1 MNTMIAKKTIITMLR
16 EASDYFKNNSVV
28 MQFIPIFLILA
39 YLTHQ
44 YEFTMLSHSIL
55 GKLFAVVLILYYTRM
70 DFVYGTVCCAV
81 VIWYYQQTEMEGFEL
96 EKKKIERFYLL
107 GHSMGGMI
115 VQEMVKLVG
124 EKILKLICYG
134 TGPRGNIPGRFETI
148 DVSRDKL
155 KINGLDNTA
164 YRIAKTWFIE
174 EDKSKYFYLCEEAG
188 KQTSLEAA
196 DNALVAMKNWSGIEN
211 LKNIKNET
219 LIIWGDQDKAYNFN
233 QVETLKENIT
243 NSDLRIVDGC
253 SHNVHL
259 EKPDEFNTIVSEFL
273 QKN

>member
-1 MNTMIAKKTIITMLR
+1 MQDIFVEDIGSGISLVLVHGFLGSSEMWRPQINFFKENYRVIAPALPGFGSSNAINSCNSIECMAESIIDLL
-16 EASDYFKNNSVV
+16 K
-28 MQFIPIFLILA
+28 
-39 YLTHQ
+39 
-44 YEFTMLSHSIL
+44 
-55 GKLFAVVLILYYTRM
+55 
-70 DFVYGTVCCAV
+70 
-81 VIWYYQQTEMEGFEL
+81 
-96 EKKKIERFYLL
+96 KKKIKKFNLL

-115 VQEMVKLVG
+115 VQEIAKITG
-124 EKILKLICYG
+124 ENIVKLICYG

-148 DVSRDKL
+148 DQSKEKL
-155 KINGLDNTA
+155 KINGLKDTVH
-164 YRIAKTWFIE
+164 RIAKTWFIE

-196 DNALVAMKNWSGIEN
+196 DNGLVAMKNWDGVKN

-243 NSDLRIVDGC
+243 NSDLRIIDGC

-259 EKPDEFNTIVSEFL
+259 EKPDEFNRIVSEFL
-273 QKN
+273 KKN